1 MIMTVQELIDA
12 LQKYPKDALVELN
25 CEEYTAYVYHV
36 DSWYY
41 SESDNILTIFAEG
54 VS

>member
-1 MIMTVQELIDA
+1 MTIQELIDA

-25 CEEYTAYVYHV
+25 CEEYSAYNFLV

-41 SESDNILTIFAEG
+41 SESDDILTIFAEG